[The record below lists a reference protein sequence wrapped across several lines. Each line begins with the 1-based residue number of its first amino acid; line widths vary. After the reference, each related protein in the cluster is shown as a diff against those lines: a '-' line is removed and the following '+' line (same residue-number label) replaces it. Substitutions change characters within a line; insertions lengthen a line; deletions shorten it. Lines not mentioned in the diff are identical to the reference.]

1 MVEAGTAA
9 QLSKI
14 SIQLTEVFTVV
25 GVGLLYLTILISSA
39 PDDMKLLWASA
50 LSLTLAVIFLIVWAM
65 ARDFMKQRET
75 QKKIS
80 P

>member
-14 SIQLTEVFTVV
+14 SIQLTEIFTVV